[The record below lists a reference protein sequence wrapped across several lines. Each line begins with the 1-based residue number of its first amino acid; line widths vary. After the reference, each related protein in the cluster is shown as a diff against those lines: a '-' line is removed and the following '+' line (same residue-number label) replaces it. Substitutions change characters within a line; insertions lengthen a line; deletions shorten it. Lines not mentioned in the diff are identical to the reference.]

1 MLVAHIQTYER
12 LKKIQVFF
20 VQTLISCVPVFGVC
34 ELLEVL
40 VVTLGQSYPSKVGP
54 NSVTLLRGGGAKA

>member
-12 LKKIQVFF
+12 LKKSRFF
-20 VQTLISCVPVFGVC
+20 VQTLISCVPVFEVC